1 MRRYL
6 EPRLL
11 GLHLGAVI
19 AIVASI
25 ALANWQWERAH
36 GQNVPAVSNAS
47 FAKLSP
53 LRDYL
58 PRSSIGV
65 KTTVTGTWL
74 PKAQIIAQARPQDG
88 RKLINTN
95 PDEPKRGI
103 DYELGRWFV
112 DVLKLDDGSVIG
124 VVRGW
129 RAGSQLVKPATG
141 RATVTGYL
149 QPSEDSPDVEIFIK
163 STGGDVPLALT
174 TTQVVERAGTTAH
187 DGYLV
192 QAKASPGLKPV
203 IPIYSSAIKI
213 NLQWQNV
220 LYTFNWIVFAII
232 ICCMWIRVVRDET
245 EENISTP
252 DVAQ

>member
-11 GLHLGAVI
+11 GLHLGALI
-19 AIVASI
+19 AILTCVAF
-25 ALANWQWERAH
+25 ANWQWERAH

-74 PKAQIIAQARPQDG
+74 PMAQIIAQERPQDG

-95 PDEPKRGI
+95 PEDPRREI

-112 DVLKLDDGSVIG
+112 DVLKLDDGSVLG

-141 RATVTGYL
+141 RASVTGYL

-174 TTQVVERAGTTAH
+174 TTQIVERSGSTAH

-192 QAKASPGLKPV
+192 EAVAIPELKTV
-203 IPIYSSAIKI
+203 TPIYSSAMKI
-213 NLQWQNV
+213 NLQWRNV
-220 LYTFNWIVFAII
+220 LYTFNWIVFALII
-232 ICCMWIRVVRDET
+232 GFMWIRVVQDET
-245 EENISTP
+245 ENNVRDA

>member
-6 EPRLL
+6 ELRLL
-11 GLHLGAVI
+11 GLHLGAI
-19 AIVASI
+19 LSI
-25 ALANWQWERAH
+25 ATCLALGNWQWDRAH
-36 GQNVPAVSNAS
+36 GQDLSNVSGSS
-47 FAKLSP
+47 FSKLSP
-53 LRDYL
+53 LRDFL

-74 PKAQIIAQARPQDG
+74 PQARIVAQERPQDG

-95 PDEPKRGI
+95 PDDPRRGI

-112 DVLKLDDGSVIG
+112 DVLKLDDASVIG

-129 RAGSQLVKPATG
+129 RAGGQLIQPLTG

-149 QPSEDSPDVEIFIK
+149 QPSEDSPDVDIFIK

-174 TTQVVERAGTTAH
+174 TAQIVERSGLNAH

-192 QAKASPGLKPV
+192 QEKPGPELQPV
-203 IPIYSSAIKI
+203 TPIYSKAIKV
-213 NLQWQNV
+213 NLHWRNV
-220 LYTFNWIVFAII
+220 LYTFNWIIFAVII
-232 ICCMWIRVVRDET
+232 GLMWIRVVRDET
-245 EENISTP
+245 ENNFSKT

>member
-11 GLHLGAVI
+11 GLHLGALI
-19 AIVASI
+19 AIITCV

-36 GQNVPAVSNAS
+36 GQNVPSVSNAS
-47 FAKLSP
+47 FAELSP
-53 LRDYL
+53 LRDFL

-74 PKAQIIAQARPQDG
+74 PKAQIIAQERPQDG
-88 RKLINTN
+88 RKLIIAN
-95 PDEPKRGI
+95 PGEPRHGI

-129 RAGSQLVKPATG
+129 RAGGQLAKPSTG

-149 QPSEDSPDVEIFIK
+149 QPSEDSPDVNIFIK

-174 TTQVVERAGTTAH
+174 TTQIVERAGLTAH

-192 QAKASPGLKPV
+192 QATASPGLKPV
-203 IPIYSSAIKI
+203 TPIYSSAIKI

-220 LYTFNWIVFAII
+220 LYTFNWIVFAVIVGF
-232 ICCMWIRVVRDET
+232 MWIRVVQDET
-245 EENISTP
+245 ENKVLGA

>member
-11 GLHLGAVI
+11 GLHLGALI
-19 AIVASI
+19 AIVTCI

-36 GQNVPAVSNAS
+36 GQNLSSVSNES

-53 LRDYL
+53 LRDFL

-74 PKAQIIAQARPQDG
+74 PQARIIAQQRPQDG

-95 PDEPKRGI
+95 PDDPRR
-103 DYELGRWFV
+103 ELVFEFGRWFV

-129 RAGSQLVKPATG
+129 RAGGQLVKPASG

-149 QPSEDSPDVEIFIK
+149 QPSEDSPDVNIYIK

-174 TTQVVERAGTTAH
+174 TTQIVERAGLTAH

-192 QAKASPGLKPV
+192 EAVAIPEFKPV
-203 IPIYSSAIKI
+203 IPIYASAMKV
-213 NLQWQNV
+213 NLHWRNV

-232 ICCMWIRVVRDET
+232 VCLMWIRVVRDET